1 MCGLCQRL
9 CVKYLQAAVCKC
21 VLVDGAL
28 QENTVLRAAATPA
41 IVTWQRFIGR
51 VSCR

>member
-21 VLVDGAL
+21 VQVDGPL
-28 QENTVLRAAATPA
+28 QETTVLRSAATPA
-41 IVTWQRFIGR
+41 LVT
-51 VSCR
+51 